1 MNSLFSKSTFA
12 LINLVALAVCCSTMS
27 AKAETGNLPDIA
39 TTASAAAQNIDQ
51 ISEPAA
57 TSAVKPDAETT
68 ASNTKIDSISW
79 SALTVAA
86 EPAAS
91 APAANSQASV
101 AAPAESTAA
110 TSEIAGTATAP
121 NTSEIAGT
129 ATAPNTSIAGTATA
143 PNTSIAGT
151 ATAPNTSESAGTAT
165 APNTSIAAETEK
177 SEETAKIA
185 DNRVETQQNS
195 PIAQKSDRP
204 TSIIGDRPNSELT
217 AAKEEKQVKTA
228 QEVLSN
234 PVSTS
239 ASALTNQLK
248 LAEQPATASEKPQI
262 LAQPGGSTIRPGR
275 TTRSGPSYIGIGGN
289 IGFGGDSALG
299 DTSFAIIS
307 KIGLTNNFSVR
318 PSVLFRDNLTVLVPV
333 TYDFVSKE
341 AVEVSDDFVIT
352 AAPYLGAGVA
362 LSTGHNGHF
371 GFLISGG
378 VDVPLS
384 TNFTATAGLNIGFLN
399 GTDVGLLLGVGYTF
413 PNLIR

>member
-12 LINLVALAVCCSTMS
+12 LINLAALAVCCGTLS
-27 AKAETGNLPDIA
+27 AKAETGNLPDVG
-39 TTASAAAQNIDQ
+39 TTATLAAQNIDQ
-51 ISEPAA
+51 VSQPVA

-68 ASNTKIDSISW
+68 ATNTKIDSISW
-79 SALTVAA
+79 SELTAAA

-101 AAPAESTAA
+101 GTPAESTAT
-110 TSEIAGTATAP
+110 TSEIAET
-121 NTSEIAGT
+121 E
-129 ATAPNTSIAGTATA
+129 
-143 PNTSIAGT
+143 
-151 ATAPNTSESAGTAT
+151 T

-177 SEETAKIA
+177 SAETAKIA
-185 DNRVETQQNS
+185 DSVKVQPTVE
-195 PIAQKSDRP
+195 IAEK
-204 TSIIGDRPNSELT
+204 IDRPNSELT
-217 AAKEEKQVKTA
+217 AAKEEKEVKTT

-239 ASALTNQLK
+239 AKTLTNQPK
-248 LAEQPATASEKPQI
+248 LAEKPAAVSEPTEKV
-262 LAQPGGSTIRPGR
+262 AQVPTIRPGR
-275 TTRSGPSYIGIGGN
+275 ATRSGPSYVGIGGN

-318 PSVLFRDNLTVLVPV
+318 PSVLFRDNLTVLVPL

-362 LSTGHNGHF
+362 ISTGDNGNF
-371 GFLISGG
+371 GFMITGG

-384 TNFTATAGLNIGFLN
+384 SNFTATAGLNIGFLE
-399 GTDVGLLLGVGYTF
+399 GTDVGLLVGVGYTF

>member
-12 LINLVALAVCCSTMS
+12 LINLAALAVCCSTMS

-39 TTASAAAQNIDQ
+39 TTANAAAQNIDQ

-57 TSAVKPDAETT
+57 TSAVKADAETT
-68 ASNTKIDSISW
+68 ASNTKIDSIS
-79 SALTVAA
+79 SIELTPVA

-91 APAANSQASV
+91 APAANSEASA

-110 TSEIAGTATAP
+110 TSEIAVPATEQ
-121 NTSEIAGT
+121 NTL
-129 ATAPNTSIAGTATA
+129 
-143 PNTSIAGT
+143 
-151 ATAPNTSESAGTAT
+151 
-165 APNTSIAAETEK
+165 TSIAAETEK

-185 DNRVETQQNS
+185 ENSVENPQKSQI
-195 PIAQKSDRP
+195 IAEKSDRP
-204 TSIIGDRPNSELT
+204 TSIIADRPNSELT
-217 AAKEEKQVKTA
+217 ASKEEKEVKTT

-239 ASALTNQLK
+239 ASALTNQPK
-248 LAEQPATASEKPQI
+248 VAQKPATASEKPQI
-262 LAQPGGSTIRPGR
+262 LAQPGGTTVRPGR
-275 TTRSGPSYIGIGGN
+275 ATRSGPSYIGIGGN

-299 DTSFAIIS
+299 DTSFAILS

-318 PSVLFRDNLTVLVPV
+318 PSVLFQDNVTVLVPV
-333 TYDFVSKE
+333 TYDFVSRE

-362 LSTGHNGHF
+362 FSTGDDSNF

-384 TNFTATAGLNIGFLN
+384 SNFTATAGLNIGFLD
-399 GTDVGLLLGVGYTF
+399 GTDVGLLVGVGYTF
-413 PNLIR
+413 PNIAR

>member
-12 LINLVALAVCCSTMS
+12 LINLAALAVCCSTLS
-27 AKAETGNLPDIA
+27 AKAETGNLPEVS
-39 TTASAAAQNIDQ
+39 TTTNVAAQNIDQ

-57 TSAVKPDAETT
+57 TSVVKTDAETA
-68 ASNTKIDSISW
+68 ASNTKIDSIS
-79 SALTVAA
+79 SIELTAA

-91 APAANSQASV
+91 APTANSEASV
-101 AAPAESTAA
+101 VAPQQSTAA
-110 TSEIAGTATAP
+110 TSEIAVTETAQ
-121 NTSEIAGT
+121 
-129 ATAPNTSIAGTATA
+129 
-143 PNTSIAGT
+143 
-151 ATAPNTSESAGTAT
+151 
-165 APNTSIAAETEK
+165 NTSIAAETQK

-185 DNRVETQQNS
+185 ENSVKVQPTVE
-195 PIAQKSDRP
+195 IAEKTDRP
-204 TSIIGDRPNSELT
+204 TSIIADRPNSQQT
-217 AAKEEKQVKTA
+217 SAKEEKEVKTT

-239 ASALTNQLK
+239 ASALTNQPQ
-248 LAEQPATASEKPQI
+248 LAQKQATVSEKPQI
-262 LAQPGGSTIRPGR
+262 LAQPGGTTVRPGR
-275 TTRSGPSYIGIGGN
+275 ATRSGPSYIGIGGN

-333 TYDFVSKE
+333 TYDFVSRE

-362 LSTGHNGHF
+362 FSTGDNGNF

-384 TNFTATAGLNIGFLN
+384 SNFTATAGLNIGFLD

-413 PNLIR
+413 PNIVR

>member
-110 TSEIAGTATAP
+110 
-121 NTSEIAGT
+121 TSEIAGT

-318 PSVLFRDNLTVLVPV
+318 PSVLFRNNLTVLVPV

>member
-12 LINLVALAVCCSTMS
+12 LINLAALAVCCSTMS

-39 TTASAAAQNIDQ
+39 TTANAAAQNIDQ
-51 ISEPAA
+51 ISSGAA
-57 TSAVKPDAETT
+57 TSAVKADAETT
-68 ASNTKIDSISW
+68 ASNTKIDSIS
-79 SALTVAA
+79 SIELTPAA

-91 APAANSQASV
+91 APTANSEASA

-110 TSEIAGTATAP
+110 TSEIAVPATEQ
-121 NTSEIAGT
+121 NT
-129 ATAPNTSIAGTATA
+129 P
-143 PNTSIAGT
+143 
-151 ATAPNTSESAGTAT
+151 
-165 APNTSIAAETEK
+165 TSIAAETEK

-185 DNRVETQQNS
+185 EKSVENQ
-195 PIAQKSDRP
+195 QKSQIVAEK
-204 TSIIGDRPNSELT
+204 SDRPNSELT
-217 AAKEEKQVKTA
+217 ASKEEKEVKTT

-239 ASALTNQLK
+239 ASALTNQPK
-248 LAEQPATASEKPQI
+248 VAQKPETAEKPQI
-262 LAQPGGSTIRPGR
+262 LAQPGGTTVRPGR
-275 TTRSGPSYIGIGGN
+275 ATRSGPSYIGIGGN

-299 DTSFAIIS
+299 DTSFAILS

-318 PSVLFRDNLTVLVPV
+318 PSVLFRDNLTVIVPV
-333 TYDFVSKE
+333 TYDFVSRE

-362 LSTGHNGHF
+362 FSTGDDGNF

-384 TNFTATAGLNIGFLN
+384 SNFTATAGLNIGFLD

-413 PNLIR
+413 PNVAR

>member
-121 NTSEIAGT
+121 NTSE
-129 ATAPNTSIAGTATA
+129 IAGTATA

-362 LSTGHNGHF
+362 LSTGDNGHF

>member
-151 ATAPNTSESAGTAT
+151 ATAPNTSEIAGTAT

>member
-12 LINLVALAVCCSTMS
+12 LINLAALAVCCTTMS

-39 TTASAAAQNIDQ
+39 TTANAAAQNIDQ
-51 ISEPAA
+51 ISEPVA
-57 TSAVKPDAETT
+57 TSAVKADAETT
-68 ASNTKIDSISW
+68 ASNTKIDSIS
-79 SALTVAA
+79 SIELTAAA

-91 APAANSQASV
+91 APAVNSEASA

-110 TSEIAGTATAP
+110 TSQIAVSATEQ
-121 NTSEIAGT
+121 NT
-129 ATAPNTSIAGTATA
+129 P
-143 PNTSIAGT
+143 
-151 ATAPNTSESAGTAT
+151 
-165 APNTSIAAETEK
+165 TSIAAETEK
-177 SEETAKIA
+177 SEEKAKIA
-185 DNRVETQQNS
+185 QNS
-195 PIAQKSDRP
+195 VEIQQKSQ
-204 TSIIGDRPNSELT
+204 IIAEKSDRPNSELT
-217 AAKEEKQVKTA
+217 ASKEEKEVKTT

-239 ASALTNQLK
+239 ASALTNQPK
-248 LAEQPATASEKPQI
+248 VAQKPATASDKPQI
-262 LAQPGGSTIRPGR
+262 LAQPGGTTVRPGR
-275 TTRSGPSYIGIGGN
+275 ATRSGPSYIGIGGN

-318 PSVLFRDNLTVLVPV
+318 PSVLFRDNVTVLVPV
-333 TYDFVSKE
+333 TYDFVSRE

-362 LSTGHNGHF
+362 FSTGDDGNF

-384 TNFTATAGLNIGFLN
+384 SNFTATAGLNIGFLD

-413 PNLIR
+413 PNIAR